1 MRSIRLI
8 AICGLAFVIV
18 FPIARVQQAPVA
30 DDEVKSTLVKVGD
43 KAPDF
48 TCKPIGGEE
57 FSLGKQQGT
66 VVMVNFFATWCGPCL
81 AELPHLEK
89 EIMKKYADRK
99 DFKLIVIGREH
110 TTEEIE
116 KFAKEKNFSLSM
128 APDPKR
134 EIYGKYAEKYIP
146 RNFIVGKDGK
156 IKLVSVGYR
165 ETSFQEIVQ
174 TIEKE
179 LKQPSPSDKAQ
190 AASAGPAR
198 SKRKHVRRQENDT
211 WPLARTAS
219 SVDRFAAN
227 RFLAP
232 FLVDR
237 FAANRLLAPFLVP
250 SLRRAQQ

>member
-1 MRSIRLI
+1 M
-8 AICGLAFVIV
+8 
-18 FPIARVQQAPVA
+18 
-30 DDEVKSTLVKVGD
+30 KSTLVKVGD

-48 TCKPIGGEE
+48 TCKPINGGE

-116 KFAKEKNFSLSM
+116 KFAKEKNFSLSI

-146 RNFIVGKDGK
+146 RNFIVGKDGESSWRRWDIARRDSRRSSGRSRTNSSK
-156 IKLVSVGYR
+156 HRRAITQR
-165 ETSFQEIVQ
+165 Q
-174 TIEKE
+174 
-179 LKQPSPSDKAQ
+179 
-190 AASAGPAR
+190 PAR
-198 SKRKHVRRQENDT
+198 RLGISKRKDVCRQENET
-211 WPLARTAS
+211 NPLARTAAS
-219 SVDRFAAN
+219 FDRFAGN

-232 FLVDR
+232 F
-237 FAANRLLAPFLVP
+237 FA
-250 SLRRAQQ
+250 QK